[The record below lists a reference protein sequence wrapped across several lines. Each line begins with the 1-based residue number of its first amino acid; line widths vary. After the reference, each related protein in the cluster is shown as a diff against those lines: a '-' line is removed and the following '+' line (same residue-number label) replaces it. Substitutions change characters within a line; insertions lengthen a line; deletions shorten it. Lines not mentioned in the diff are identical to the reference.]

1 MIEPQNTLRDA
12 LILAGIEEINQ
23 HGISDFSMRHVAQI
37 CNVSCAA
44 PYRHF
49 KDKKH
54 FIEAIIQY
62 VNGIWA
68 QRQQLI
74 LNECSADRREQ
85 LTELS
90 VQYICF
96 LMEKPFYRSVLMLN
110 GDGFNNLYHKNQS
123 SSKSLAQQIQ
133 DELQKETGLDDEA
146 WQKKQ
151 IMIRSLIFG
160 MVFLFDAGEFEYNEK
175 TMGHIRALIAREFDT
190 I

>member
-1 MIEPQNTLRDA
+1 
-12 LILAGIEEINQ
+12 
-23 HGISDFSMRHVAQI
+23 
-37 CNVSCAA
+37 
-44 PYRHF
+44 
-49 KDKKH
+49 
-54 FIEAIIQY
+54 
-62 VNGIWA
+62 
-68 QRQQLI
+68 
-74 LNECSADRREQ
+74 
-85 LTELS
+85 
-90 VQYICF
+90 
-96 LMEKPFYRSVLMLN
+96 MLN

-175 TMGHIRALIAREFDT
+175 TMGHIRALIAREFET